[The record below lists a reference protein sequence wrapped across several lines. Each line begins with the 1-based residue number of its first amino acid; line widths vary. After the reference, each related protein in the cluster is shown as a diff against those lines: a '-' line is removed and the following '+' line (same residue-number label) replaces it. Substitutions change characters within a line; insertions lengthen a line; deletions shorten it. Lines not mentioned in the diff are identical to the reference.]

1 MDKVLEAIKEAST
14 SVTSLLNDIAEDEN
28 NDIKVFDIEKD
39 IEYIQDQI
47 TIIENFLEP
56 FTVEELQTI
65 REDKIL

>member
-1 MDKVLEAIKEAST
+1 MDKILEAIREASI
-14 SVTSLLNDIAEDEN
+14 SVACLLNDIEADEN
-28 NDIKVFDIEKD
+28 NDIKLFEIEKD

>member
-14 SVTSLLNDIAEDEN
+14 SVASLLNDIAEDEN